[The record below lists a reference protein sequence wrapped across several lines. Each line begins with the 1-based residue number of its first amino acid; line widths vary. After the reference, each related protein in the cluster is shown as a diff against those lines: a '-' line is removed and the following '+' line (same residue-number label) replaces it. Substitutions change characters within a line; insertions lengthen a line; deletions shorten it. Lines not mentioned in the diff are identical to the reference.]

1 MAEEPL
7 ITIAAAA
14 REVGLNKSTLS
25 RQVASG
31 AIRSHGGKVKLSEV
45 YEDRAKNI
53 DAAIWSNRP
62 KKNAAPQVPLHAT
75 PHATAAANEAGD
87 SSDPDNTV
95 EIDGRVLDI
104 NAAKALKETY
114 LGRLAKLKFKVESG
128 TLVEAE
134 VVHRAVFEL
143 SRQDRDAWSNWPA
156 QVSPLM
162 ASELGIDQVALAV
175 VLEKYVREHLA
186 EQSRS
191 ATLRLAS

>member
-7 ITIAAAA
+7 ISIAAAA

-25 RQVASG
+25 RQVNSG
-31 AIRSHGGKVKLSEV
+31 AIRSHDGKVRLSEV

-53 DAAIWSNRP
+53 DAAIWSNRR
-62 KKNAAPQVPLHAT
+62 KKSDTPTNAPSHAT
-75 PHATAAANEAGD
+75 PPAAPGSEDDEDGD
-87 SSDPDNTV
+87 TV
-95 EIDGRVLDI
+95 ELDGKVLDI
-104 NAAKALKETY
+104 NSAKALKETY

-128 TLVEAE
+128 TLVEAD

-162 ASELGIDQVALAV
+162 ASELGVDQVKLAV
-175 VLEKYVREHLA
+175 TLERYVREHLA
-186 EQSRS
+186 EQSKS
-191 ATLRLAS
+191 TPLRLAS

>member
-7 ITIAAAA
+7 ISIAAAA

-25 RQVASG
+25 RQVNSK
-31 AIRSHGGKVKLSEV
+31 AIRSHGGKVRLSEV

-62 KKNAAPQVPLHAT
+62 KKSATASHAPLHAT
-75 PHATAAANEAGD
+75 PPDDADGD
-87 SSDPDNTV
+87 DVGTV
-95 EIDGRVLDI
+95 EIDGVVLDI
-104 NAAKALKETY
+104 NSAKALKETY
-114 LGRLAKLKFKVESG
+114 LGRLARLKFKVESG
-128 TLVEAE
+128 TLVEAD

-162 ASELGIDQVALAV
+162 ASELGVDQVALAV
-175 VLEKYVREHLA
+175 ILERYVRDHLA
-186 EQSRS
+186 EQSKS
-191 ATLRLAS
+191 APLRLAS

>member
-1 MAEEPL
+1 MADEPL
-7 ITIAAAA
+7 ISIAAAA
-14 REVGLNKSTLS
+14 REIGLNKSTLS

-31 AIRSHGGKVKLSEV
+31 AIRSHDGKVKLSEV

-62 KKNAAPQVPLHAT
+62 KKGAASRAPLHAT
-75 PHATAAANEAGD
+75 SVAEDDAD
-87 SSDPDNTV
+87 DPDTV
-95 EIDGRVLDI
+95 EIDGVVLDI

-128 TLVEAE
+128 TLVDADA
-134 VVHRAVFEL
+134 VHKAVFEL

-162 ASELGIDQVALAV
+162 ASELGVDQVALSV
-175 VLEKYVREHLA
+175 ILERYVREHLA
-186 EQSRS
+186 ERSRS
-191 ATLRLAS
+191 APLRIAS